1 MCVSANDL
9 GTREKTFVTFQAN
22 KNNEYAC
29 IKFWILF
36 HNVAWLPVPEYPDVL
51 DVLSLVH
58 VDKSGSQG
66 DDNRQKEVKESIPE
80 GIMLELGCEGK
91 REIHQFNKERMNMM
105 GMGQHTCKERQEA
118 CKAISEQPGSLL
130 LSSPRS
136 LLLPVS

>member
-9 GTREKTFVTFQAN
+9 GTKVKTFITSQAN

-66 DDNRQKEVKESIPE
+66 MTTGRRKLK
-80 GIMLELGCEGK
+80 
-91 REIHQFNKERMNMM
+91 
-105 GMGQHTCKERQEA
+105 
-118 CKAISEQPGSLL
+118 KASQ
-130 LSSPRS
+130 RA
-136 LLLPVS
+136 